1 MTGVNITIT
10 KATPREIQVR
20 LTRDPGLKFTR
31 TGARRI
37 MLQMAAFQMGKD
49 VKDFWTSGYDRDYQ
63 TGWNVTE
70 SGVVDGV
77 EVIYYR
83 VRPMTPTEIQQRLH
97 ERGGMSYSEDG
108 TEVGYY
114 LPGQVPAP
122 RQQ

>member
-1 MTGVNITIT
+1 MTGVNITIIR
-10 KATPREIQVR
+10 ATPREIEVR

-37 MLQMAAFQMGKD
+37 MLQMAAFQMGMD
-49 VKDFWTSGYDRDYQ
+49 VKAFWTSGYDRDYQ
-63 TGWNVTE
+63 SGWTVAE

-83 VRPMTPTEIQQRLH
+83 VRPMLPAEIQQRLH
-97 ERGGMSYSEDG
+97 DHGGMAYNEDG
-108 TEVGYY
+108 TERGYY

-122 RQQ
+122 RQH